1 MWRKALLVPCAILA
15 LIYNMH
21 SRCLHTATSGNER
34 THRTSM
40 EVISL
45 ASFSRFGT
53 LGTPFPGGAGARR
66 APADTSSGQATRA
79 LGGSAAV
86 MRAVGRLLSKSGAPA
101 RPPSSVLRATH
112 FTRHAQAYVLHR
124 QPPLLAASITKS
136 CIESSG
142 ELTDLSGTTCADA
155 GRSTSLCRSHSTQ
168 SSRSSSEVGSLAAA
182 CV

>member
-21 SRCLHTATSGNER
+21 SRCLHTATSGNEP

-40 EVISL
+40 EVIFTSIVF
-45 ASFSRFGT
+45 AFRNSEHHSR
-53 LGTPFPGGAGARR
+53 GAQARR